1 MNGYRKE
8 SFDFWRVFSIALS
21 LEKPKWQNYAQQLQ
35 TVPKDVLIV
44 NLMDMSSCSI
54 RHIKIKKL
62 YSPFYHKKHFW

>member
-21 LEKPKWQNYAQQLQ
+21 LEKPKWQNYVQQLQ

-44 NLMDMSSCSI
+44 NLMDM
-54 RHIKIKKL
+54 
-62 YSPFYHKKHFW
+62 